1 MDASDTPLAPLPE
14 LDDGVV
20 RLRRW
25 ELSDLAC
32 VEATSEAGLTEGS
45 TIPEEYT
52 DETGR
57 AWIERQHA
65 RTETGRGWSW
75 AIAQASSG
83 RAVGC
88 VNLLLRRQDGVAG
101 VGYWLVP
108 DARGAGLATRAV
120 TLVTTWGLD
129 EVGLARVEAWVEP
142 GNDAS
147 VAVLERCGYGYEGRL
162 RSFLAFPTR
171 RADALVY
178 SRISP
183 QA

>member
-1 MDASDTPLAPLPE
+1 MTSTDARLEPLPQ

-25 ELSDLAC
+25 ELSDLGC

-52 DETGR
+52 DEAGR

-65 RTETGRGWSW
+65 RTETGQGWSW
-75 AIAQASSG
+75 ALSEAGTG

-101 VGYWLVP
+101 IGYWLVP

-120 TLVTTWGLD
+120 TLVTDWGLN
-129 EVGLARVEAWVEP
+129 ELGLARIEAWVEP

-178 SRISP
+178 SRIMR
-183 QA
+183 QL